1 MRHAYEGLI
10 TASLWKPSGPEWDIF
25 AQRVVEKLKDK
36 AFKNED
42 NPPVTNPKEASMK
55 WTL

>member
-25 AQRVVEKLKDK
+25 AQRVVEKLKDP
-36 AFKNED
+36 AFQNED
-42 NPPVTNPKEASMK
+42 NPPVKNPKEASMK
-55 WTL
+55 